1 MIRSTAEHAENAE
14 TDTRERF
21 GREKTSRRLG
31 ELCVLGGLTFGFSV
45 LLALAPI
52 GAQLPQ
58 VPTQISQTK
67 FDSGQDVV
75 PVYEGWIRNPDGS
88 FDLVFGYFNRNFKE
102 ELAIPA
108 GPDNLIEPGGPD
120 RGQPTYFL
128 PRRRARL
135 FRVRV
140 PQDWG
145 QQVLTWTITAN
156 GRTEKAYGDL
166 LPVQEINERIIMS
179 GGNTVAFGDENPNKP
194 PAITVAPPAQASAS
208 NPVKLTA
215 TVVDDGL
222 PKPRTPAARPIA
234 PSRNSALQGQ
244 VNSAP
249 VARPRGLTVTWFEY
263 RGPARVTFD
272 PGGAIPVTN
281 GTAAATARFEAPGTY
296 TLAATAS
303 DGQFSQRTDVTV
315 TVAAGTAKP

>member
-1 MIRSTAEHAENAE
+1 MRSTGFRLRLSAA
-14 TDTRERF
+14 F
-21 GREKTSRRLG
+21 GS
-31 ELCVLGGLTFGFSV
+31 
-45 LLALAPI
+45 LALLTLAHV
-52 GAQLPQ
+52 GAQQPQ
-58 VPTQISQTK
+58 LPTQVSQTK

-75 PVYEGWIRNPDGS
+75 PVYEGWIRNPDAS

-108 GPDNLIEPGGPD
+108 GPANLIEPGGPD

-145 QQVLTWTITAN
+145 QQVLTWTITSN

-179 GGNTVAFGDENPNKP
+179 GGNTVPFGDENPNKP
-194 PAITVAPPAQASAS
+194 PAITVAPLPAATVS

-215 TVVDDGL
+215 TVTDDGL
-222 PKPRTPAARPIA
+222 PKPRTPVVRPIA
-234 PSRNSALQGQ
+234 PSRNSAIQGQ
-244 VNSAP
+244 INSTTAS
-249 VARPRGLTVTWFEY
+249 RPRGLTVTWFEY
-263 RGPARVTFD
+263 RGPARVTFE
-272 PGGAIPVTN
+272 PAGAIPVTS
-281 GTAAATARFEAPGTY
+281 GTATTTARFEAPGTY
-296 TLAATAS
+296 TLVATAN

-315 TVAAGTAKP
+315 SVAAATSGQTKP

>member
-1 MIRSTAEHAENAE
+1 MT
-14 TDTRERF
+14 TRTWRNLVVAA
-21 GREKTSRRLG
+21 GSGVAL
-31 ELCVLGGLTFGFSV
+31 VS
-45 LLALAPI
+45 LAHI
-52 GAQLPQ
+52 HAQLPQ
-58 VPTQISQTK
+58 LPTQISQTR

-75 PVYEGWIRNPDGS
+75 PVYEGWIRNPDSS

-108 GPDNLIEPGGPD
+108 GPDNTIEPGGPD

-135 FRVRV
+135 LRVRV
-140 PQDWG
+140 PPDWG
-145 QQVLTWTITAN
+145 QQVMTWTIVAN

-208 NPVKLTA
+208 TPVKLTA

-234 PSRNSALQGQ
+234 PSRNSAIQGQ
-244 VNSAP
+244 INSTTG
-249 VARPRGLTVTWFEY
+249 ARPRGLTVTWFQY
-263 RGPARVTFD
+263 RGPAKVTFEPD
-272 PGGAIPVTN
+272 GSIPVTN
-281 GTAAATARFEAPGTY
+281 GSATATARFDAPGTY
-296 TLAATAS
+296 TLVATAN

-315 TVAAGTAKP
+315 SVAAAASGQTKP